1 MKLRLA
7 YPHRLVEVDNK
18 TVYVF
23 RNRLLSAPI
32 EEVVNYYLGRDA
44 ILPEEL
50 KAVAQDVVRAILDV
64 HEGIRISLM
73 GEVGRKVST

>member
-7 YPHRLVEVDNK
+7 YPHRLVEVDSK

-23 RNRLLSAPI
+23 RNKLLSAPI

-44 ILPEEL
+44 LLPEEL
-50 KAVAQDVVRAILDV
+50 KEVAHDVVRAILDV
-64 HEGIRISLM
+64 QGGIMPPLSV
-73 GEVGRKVST
+73 EAVRKASA

>member
-23 RNRLLSAPI
+23 RNKLLSAPI
-32 EEVVNYYLGRDA
+32 EEVVGYYLGRDA
-44 ILPEEL
+44 LLPEEL
-50 KAVAQDVVRAILDV
+50 KAVAHDVVRAILDV
-64 HEGIRISLM
+64 QGGIRTSLT
-73 GEVGRKVST
+73 GEVGRKAST